1 MQRGLFALLVTCAL
15 GGVLLGPGSVGAEVS
30 TFIYNVPPAEMRT
43 AGEHVYFGIEG
54 FGSSAT
60 PYYPVV
66 PTKRVNYEIPYGA
79 GDVMVTV
86 SAGAVQPLGV
96 FQNYLMRQPPML
108 LGDPTYKPPAAPAQ
122 IPDVAPAEYSRYQG
136 ERVFRG
142 HHLVEILLL
151 PVQYK
156 SSSGEVTQ
164 VSSYTISVTYSM
176 PMNLQ
181 ASRADAAKVRSDAF
195 EPLAR
200 DIIENYEE
208 MNVPLLE
215 GDAGTPGSAD
225 GPGAPA
231 TLHDL
236 SSPAYAIITTS
247 TYQSIAQT
255 LADWK
260 TKKGV
265 PAQVYTVSWITSTY
279 SGYDTQEKIRNF
291 LRLDNSTPRFE
302 YVFLLGDTNIL
313 PDRKCK
319 CEYDGDVV
327 PCDYY
332 YSDVVDGAIGAAY
345 DWDTDNDHIWGEL
358 SADQITWLPDTYV
371 GRMATRSTTE
381 ATNYVNAVL
390 SYEKNP
396 PAGTW
401 MKKVVFGSSFANFRT
416 TQYGPTDMAWVPQLV
431 MANLLGGTGVTYDR
445 LYEAAGVYPSTFT
458 RDYDLTAANFR
469 DRVALGC
476 GIAFP
481 SGHGNYQG
489 NYRTVWT
496 SDSNGNGYCDSGE
509 TTSYPLC
516 TQSYNP
522 ATGSKKPFV
531 LVGACL
537 AGEMDRTEAC
547 LGDFIINN
555 WGIGNVS
562 SSRTSYYC
570 IEWNDPDWPW
580 NQGQEYRWWREVFT
594 NGKFRMGQI
603 QGDNK
608 YHYVQD
614 FAAIEG
620 GAYGPDQDDASR
632 KNMFS
637 SNLFGDPELPLWTEA
652 AATVNVVHNA
662 TLPKAPS
669 TYTVTVTSGGSPLAD
684 ATVCL
689 WKGTEV
695 YLVQNTN
702 GSGVA
707 TFSPSPTTLGT
718 MYVTVTKHNYI
729 PYEGSATVQDVG
741 DTQAP
746 SVTVNAPN
754 GGEAWAIGST
764 QNVTWTATDNIAVT
778 SITLVLSRDGGV
790 TFPDTLAKGEANDG
804 VYPWLVTAPQT
815 AAARIKVI
823 AYDAAANSGSDV
835 SDANF
840 QIVDTTPPSVT
851 VNAPNGGEAWAIG
864 STQNVTWTATD
875 NIAVTSITVVL
886 SRDGGVTFPDTLAK
900 GETNDGVYPWL
911 VAAPVSATARAKVI
925 AYDAAGNSGSDVSN
939 ANFQIVDTTPPSV
952 TVNAPNGGEV
962 WEIGTAYNVTWTA
975 NDNIGVASINILLS
989 SDGGVTFP
997 DTLAKGE
1004 ANDGVYPWTVGAA
1017 RTVSAR
1023 IKVIAYDAAGNA
1035 GSDLSD
1041 ADFEIYD
1048 PASGVPAGE
1057 QKPERLV
1064 IEGTTPNPSS
1074 DRTIV
1079 RFGLPTPGRVEM
1091 AVYDVSGREIARI
1104 ADGQY
1109 PAGYHEAEWRSGSRS
1124 GIYFVQIKLGTERVT
1139 SKIVISR

>member
-1 MQRGLFALLVTCAL
+1 MRRGLFAILLLSAAGV
-15 GGVLLGPGSVGAEVS
+15 VLLSPGLAGAEVS
-30 TFIYNVPPAEMRT
+30 TFIYNVPPSEMRT
-43 AGEHVYFGIEG
+43 TGDHVYVAIQG
-54 FGSSAT
+54 FGSST
-60 PYYPVV
+60 SPYYPVV

-79 GDVMVTV
+79 TNV
-86 SAGAVQPLGV
+86 SVSVSPGGEQSLGS
-96 FQNYLMRQPPML
+96 FHDYLMRTPPML
-108 LGDPTYKPPAAPAQ
+108 QDDPSYKPPAAPKQ
-122 IPDVAPAEYSRYQG
+122 IPDVSPAGYAKYEG

-142 HHLVEILLL
+142 HHLVEILLT
-151 PVQYK
+151 PVRYT
-156 SSSGEVTQ
+156 SSSGEITQ
-164 VSSYTISVTYSM
+164 VSSYIISVSYLM
-176 PMNLQ
+176 PMNLGASQ
-181 ASRADAAKVRSDAF
+181 AAATKVRSEAF

-200 DIIENYEE
+200 EIIENYQDV
-208 MNVPLLE
+208 NPPVLQ
-215 GDAGTPGSAD
+215 GDAGTPGTAG

-236 SSPAYAIITTS
+236 SNPAYAIITTS

-260 TKKGV
+260 TKKGT
-265 PAQVYTVSWITSTY
+265 PAQVYTVSWITSNY

-291 LRLDNSTPRFE
+291 LRLDDSTPRFD

-313 PDRKCK
+313 PVRMCK
-319 CEYDGDVV
+319 CEYDGDLV

-358 SADQITWLPDTYV
+358 SGDQITWLPDTYV

-401 MKKVVFGSSFANFRT
+401 MKKLVFGSSFANFIT
-416 TQYGPTDMAWVPQLV
+416 ADYGATDMAWVPQLV

-445 LYEAAGVYPSTFT
+445 LYEGSGICPSSFT
-458 RDYDLTAANFR
+458 RDFDLSATNFR

-481 SGHGNYQG
+481 SGHGNYLG

-496 SDSNGNGYCDSGE
+496 SDTNGNGYCDTGE
-509 TTSYPLC
+509 TTTYPLC

-522 ATGSKKPFV
+522 TTGSKRPYV

-547 LGDFIINN
+547 EGDFIINN
-555 WGIGNVS
+555 WGIGAVA

-570 IEWNDPDWPW
+570 LEWNDPDWPW
-580 NQGQEYRWWREVFT
+580 NQGQEYRWWREIFT
-594 NGKFRMGQI
+594 NGKYRMGQI
-603 QGDNK
+603 HGDGK

-637 SNLFGDPELPLWTEA
+637 SNLFGDPELPIWTA
-652 AATVNVVHNA
+652 AAASLSVTHNA

-669 TYTVTVTSGGSPLAD
+669 TYTVTVLSGGSPLAD

-707 TFSPSPTTLGT
+707 TFSPSPTTTGT

-729 PYEGSATVQDVG
+729 PYEGSATVQEVT
-741 DTQAP
+741 DTTP
-746 SVTVNAPN
+746 PTVTVNAPN
-754 GGEAWAIGST
+754 GGEVWAISSGH
-764 QNVTWTATDNIAVT
+764 NVTWTATDNVGVTSVTLVLSKDGGSAFPDTLAKGLANSGTYLWTVPTSPTTTARIKAVAYDAAGNSGSDMSDANFQILDATAPTATVSTPNGGEVWEIGTAYSVAWTATDNIAVT
-778 SITLVLSRDGGV
+778 TVTLVLSRDGGV

-804 VYPWLVTAPQT
+804 AYSWTVSGARTL
-815 AAARIKVI
+815 AARI
-823 AYDAAANSGSDV
+823 
-835 SDANF
+835 
-840 QIVDTTPPSVT
+840 
-851 VNAPNGGEAWAIG
+851 
-864 STQNVTWTATD
+864 
-875 NIAVTSITVVL
+875 
-886 SRDGGVTFPDTLAK
+886 
-900 GETNDGVYPWL
+900 
-911 VAAPVSATARAKVI
+911 KVI
-925 AYDAAGNSGSDVSN
+925 AYDAAGNSGSDVS
-939 ANFQIVDTTPPSV
+939 
-952 TVNAPNGGEV
+952 
-962 WEIGTAYNVTWTA
+962 
-975 NDNIGVASINILLS
+975 
-989 SDGGVTFP
+989 
-997 DTLAKGE
+997 
-1004 ANDGVYPWTVGAA
+1004 
-1017 RTVSAR
+1017 
-1023 IKVIAYDAAGNA
+1023 
-1035 GSDLSD
+1035 D
-1041 ADFEIYD
+1041 ADFQIYD
-1048 PASGVPAGE
+1048 PASGVPAGDE
-1057 QKPERLV
+1057 IPDHLV
-1064 IEGTTPNPSS
+1064 IEGTMPNPSS

-1079 RFGLPTPGRVEM
+1079 RFGLPTGGRIEM
-1091 AVYDVSGREIARI
+1091 AVFDVSGREIASL

-1124 GIYFVQIKLGTERVT
+1124 GIYFVQLRLGGERVT
-1139 SKIVISR
+1139 HKIVISR

>member
-1 MQRGLFALLVTCAL
+1 MRRGLSAIMMASAVGA
-15 GGVLLGPGSVGAEVS
+15 VLLAPVPAGAEVN
-30 TFIYNVPPAEMRT
+30 TFFYNVPTAEMRT
-43 AGEHVYFGIEG
+43 AGDRVYFGIKG
-54 FGSSAT
+54 FGSSTT

-79 GDVMVTV
+79 TDVMVTV
-86 SAGAVQPLGV
+86 STGGEQSRGV

-108 LGDPTYKPPAAPAQ
+108 LGDPTYKPPAAPAK
-122 IPDVAPAEYSRYQG
+122 IPDVIPAEFARYDG

-142 HHLVEILLL
+142 HHLIEILLM

-181 ASRADAAKVRSDAF
+181 ASRAEAAKVRSDAF

-208 MNVPLLE
+208 MNAPLL
-215 GDAGTPGSAD
+215 GSDAGTTA
-225 GPGAPA
+225 A
-231 TLHDL
+231 LHDL

-247 TYQSIAQT
+247 TFQTIAQT

-260 TKKGV
+260 TKKGM

-279 SGYDTQEKIRNF
+279 TGYDTQEKIRNF
-291 LRLDNSTPRFE
+291 LRLDNSTPRFD

-313 PDRKCK
+313 PDRKT
-319 CEYDGDVV
+319 YLVDDGDLV
-327 PCDYY
+327 PSDYY
-332 YSDVVDGAIGAAY
+332 YSDVVDGAVGATY
-345 DWDTDNDHIWGEL
+345 DWDTDDDHVWGEL
-358 SADQITWLPDTYV
+358 HDNITWLPDNYV

-401 MKKVVFGSSFANFRT
+401 MKKVVFGSSFANFLT
-416 TQYGPTDMAWVPQLV
+416 TSYGPTDMAWVPELV
-431 MANLLGGTGVTYDR
+431 RTNLLGGTGVTYDR
-445 LYEAAGVYPSTFT
+445 VYEAAGINPSAFT
-458 RDYDLTAANFR
+458 RDYDLTATNFR

-481 SGHGNYQG
+481 SGHGNYLG

-509 TTSYPLC
+509 TTTYPLC

-522 ATGSKKPFV
+522 ATGAKKPFV

-555 WGIGNVS
+555 WGIGDVS

-570 IEWNDPDWPW
+570 IEWNDADWPW
-580 NQGQEYRWWREVFT
+580 NQGQEYRVWEEIFV
-594 NGKFRMGQI
+594 NGKYRMGQI
-603 QGDNK
+603 HGDSK

-614 FAAIEG
+614 FNAIEG
-620 GAYGPDQDDASR
+620 GAYGPDQDYASR

-637 SNLFGDPELPLWTEA
+637 SNLFGDPELPIWTEA
-652 AATVNVVHNA
+652 AATLNVVHNA

-669 TYTVTVTSGGSPLAD
+669 TYTVTVTSGGSPLVD

-689 WKGTEV
+689 WKGAEV

-707 TFSPSPTTLGT
+707 TFSPSPVTTGT

-741 DTQAP
+741 DTTP
-746 SVTVNAPN
+746 PTVTVTVPN
-754 GGEAWAIGST
+754 GAEVWEIGT
-764 QNVTWTATDNIAVT
+764 AYDITWTATDNIGVT
-778 SITLVLSRDGGV
+778 SI
-790 TFPDTLAKGEANDG
+790 
-804 VYPWLVTAPQT
+804 
-815 AAARIKVI
+815 
-823 AYDAAANSGSDV
+823 
-835 SDANF
+835 
-840 QIVDTTPPSVT
+840 
-851 VNAPNGGEAWAIG
+851 AIM
-864 STQNVTWTATD
+864 
-875 NIAVTSITVVL
+875 L

-900 GETNDGVYPWL
+900 GETNDG
-911 VAAPVSATARAKVI
+911 I
-925 AYDAAGNSGSDVSN
+925 
-939 ANFQIVDTTPPSV
+939 
-952 TVNAPNGGEV
+952 
-962 WEIGTAYNVTWTA
+962 
-975 NDNIGVASINILLS
+975 
-989 SDGGVTFP
+989 
-997 DTLAKGE
+997 
-1004 ANDGVYPWTVGAA
+1004 YPWTVDAE
-1017 RTVSAR
+1017 RTVAAR
-1023 IKVIAYDAAGNA
+1023 IKVIAYDAAGGA
-1035 GSDLSD
+1035 GPDISD

-1048 PASGVPAGE
+1048 PASGVPASE
-1057 QKPERLV
+1057 QIPDRLV
-1064 IEGTTPNPSS
+1064 IEGTAPNPSS
-1074 DRTIV
+1074 EKTIV
-1079 RFGLPTPGRVEM
+1079 RFGLPTPGRIEM
-1091 AVYDVSGREIARI
+1091 AVYDVSGREIARV

-1109 PAGYHEAEWRSGSRS
+1109 PAGYHEVEWQSGSRT
-1124 GIYFVQIKLGTERVT
+1124 GIYFVQIKLGAERVT
-1139 SKIVISR
+1139 RKIVISR